1 MSAWAKRRMTRRNFW
16 TLVTQSMPAMVNSR
30 KQVRVTLPD
39 VKNIKI
45 NKIISSLE
53 SIPNRRRGVAVVL
66 QCSCSALLQSRNQTH
81 YS

>member
-16 TLVTQSMPAMVNSR
+16 TLVTQSMPAMVSSR

-45 NKIISSLE
+45 NKIISS
-53 SIPNRRRGVAVVL
+53 I
-66 QCSCSALLQSRNQTH
+66 
-81 YS
+81 